1 MNNRT
6 RERNPS
12 EQINIQC
19 ALFTENKLL
28 QAKERRLKYYG
39 TARVKISDIEFN
51 GPESK
56 SLDQKN
62 VDRLCNIFRKTRCQR
77 FEIANYV
84 PGIVSRQALEEAIQN
99 AGISARLL
107 LSCTARDMPML
118 SFSKGQFT
126 GLHGRHRLCA
136 GAKVLAP
143 TERWWTVDI
152 YLDGEP

>member
-1 MNNRT
+1 M
-6 RERNPS
+6 
-12 EQINIQC
+12 QH
-19 ALFTENKLL
+19 AFFTENELL
-28 QAKERRLKYYG
+28 QAKERQLKYYG
-39 TARVKISDIEFN
+39 TAQVKISDIKFN

-62 VDRLCNIFRKTRCQR
+62 VDQLCNIFRKTRCQQ

-84 PGIVSRQALEEAIQN
+84 PSIMSRQALEEAIQN
-99 AGISARLL
+99 AGISARSL

-126 GLHGRHRLCA
+126 SLHSHHRLCA

-143 TERWWTVDI
+143 TKRWWTMDI
-152 YLDGEP
+152 YLNGEP